1 MKCRLTTV
9 QEFVEAI
16 HWEKVRAH
24 WYERQGHFRE
34 VAACQCRMRDLQEK
48 LDRLQGGGR
57 G

>member
-16 HWEKVRAH
+16 HWEKVRAY
-24 WYERQGHFRE
+24 WYERQNQFRE
-34 VAACQCRMRDLQEK
+34 VADCHARARDLQEK